1 MPERNSVW
9 LRPAKP
15 TRNPP
20 ALDLDQIVATAV
32 ALLDEE
38 AVSGLT
44 MRKLAVR
51 LDAAP
56 MTLYGYVATKDDLLE
71 LAVDAVFA
79 EALAA
84 DPATEDWRAA
94 LTAIGHRTF
103 QALVR
108 HPWAA
113 ALVGDKP
120 PLGPAAVAQFG
131 TILRVLTAAGFS
143 GGHLDSALTGFYY
156 YVLGAALAE
165 SSWARA
171 RGAASSFTAADIS
184 RLTSADGQDVAPV
197 TAYFDRYPN
206 TDPVQ
211 RFGHGLRAV
220 LSGLDPA

>member
-20 ALDLDQIVATAV
+20 ALDLDQIVAAAV

-38 AVSGLT
+38 SVSGLA
-44 MRKLAVR
+44 MRKLAAR

-84 DPATEDWRAA
+84 DPVADDWRAA

-103 QALVR
+103 LALVR

-113 ALVGDKP
+113 ALVGDNP

-131 TILRVLTAAGFS
+131 TILRVLTAAGFT

-165 SSWARA
+165 SAWTCAGR
-171 RGAASSFTAADIS
+171 ASSFTAADIS
-184 RLTSADGQDVAPV
+184 RLTSADGQDVTPV
-197 TAYFDRYPN
+197 TAYFERYPN

-220 LSGLDPA
+220 LNGLDPT